1 MGNFNNSVGSAALSG
16 SLGVVGGLVNAFT
29 SARQAKKNREFAER
43 MSKQQNQFNHD
54 EAELAY
60 KRTVEQW
67 NRENEYNTP
76 SAQFQRMLEA
86 GINPYIAADNIDAGS
101 ASSAGASTAATSA
114 GLPSIQNAY
123 SNPTQSFMEGTQGML
138 DSALKTLTAT
148 ETGATINGRVNNEN
162 ASNTPELIKARWS
175 AAQNVFD
182 AQKAEAIFNT
192 AYNRVKLS
200 GAPDIA
206 CAEIT
211 EALCRGRIAME
222 EATQAGL
229 DTDMKKIDRKNY
241 NENANLAL
249 DAAHQTLDNLKKQGI
264 LTRSQYRLL
273 DKQIAYYDT
282 FIKSQIDL
290 NRAQEK
296 QAVSTAAVNWTM
308 NALYPSYYGSQSAL
322 NWANA
327 RQSNAQTQL
336 IGAQK
341 DYLGLQGDLIKAS
354 PQWRYFKHSGY
365 NKGYK
370 LKDWYDFPARFVG
383 DAYLGFGDALN
394 LINPFK
400 GGISFGK

>member
-1 MGNFNNSVGSAALSG
+1 MPKLDNSIGSAALSSG
-16 SLGVVGGLVNAFT
+16 LGVVGGLVNAFT
-29 SARQAKKNREFAER
+29 SARQAKKNREFVER

-60 KRTVEQW
+60 KRTLEQW
-67 NRENEYNTP
+67 NRDNAYNLP
-76 SAQFQRMLEA
+76 SAQFQRMLDA
-86 GINPYIAADNIDAGS
+86 GINPYQA
-101 ASSAGASTAATSA
+101 ASSIDGGISTSVGASPAASSA

-123 SNPTQSFMEGTQGML
+123 SNPTESFMQGTQGLL
-138 DSALKTLTAT
+138 DSALKTLSTT
-148 ETGATINGRVNNEN
+148 ENAATIDGRINNTN
-162 ASNTPELIKARWS
+162 AGNTPEMIKARWA

-182 AQKAEAIFNT
+182 AQKAEALFNS
-192 AYNRVKLS
+192 AYNRIKLT
-200 GAPDIA
+200 GVPDIA

-241 NENANLAL
+241 NENANIAL
-249 DAAHQTLDNLKKQGI
+249 EAGHQTLYNLKRQGI

-273 DKQIAYYDT
+273 DKQIEYYDT

-296 QAVSTAAVNWTM
+296 QAVSTANMNWV
-308 NALYPSYYGSQSAL
+308 LSSIYPQYYGSQSAL

-336 IGAQK
+336 IGAHK

-370 LKDWYDFPARFVG
+370 LKDWYDWPSQFFG
-383 DAYLGFGDALN
+383 DAYLGIGDALN

-400 GGISFGK
+400 RK

>member
-1 MGNFNNSVGSAALSG
+1 MPNLNNSIGSAALSSG
-16 SLGVVGGLVNAFT
+16 LGVVGGLVNAFT

-86 GINPYIAADNIDAGS
+86 GINPYQAVSSIDNNT
-101 ASSAGASTAATSA
+101 SSAGASPAASSA
-114 GLPSIQNAY
+114 GMPSIQNAY
-123 SNPTQSFMEGTQGML
+123 SNPTENFMQGTQGML

-162 ASNTPELIKARWS
+162 AGNTPELIKARWS

-290 NRAQEK
+290 NKAQEK

-308 NALYPSYYGSQSAL
+308 NALYPGYYGSQSAL

-370 LKDWYDFPARFVG
+370 LKDWYDWPSQFIS

-394 LINPFK
+394 LIIPLIIF
-400 GGISFGK
+400 SL